1 MEIEDFIKQIEEEI
15 EEFEPGMLKADTN
28 YRDIEDWSSMHA
40 LIIIALAD
48 TEYDV
53 TITGADLRQCDTVR
67 DLYNL
72 VKSRM

>member
-1 MEIEDFIKQIEEEI
+1 MEIDACIQQIEEEI
-15 EEFEPGMLKADTN
+15 EEFEPGMLQPDTN

-53 TITGADLRQCDTVR
+53 TITGADLRTCDTVR